1 MNLAANFRYG
11 VRTRKRQI
19 VNYLRIGLAA
29 PRLWRRGLSLILQVV
44 SNKREIRCRLD
55 KNRFTYQVRIHEHVA
70 ETDYS
75 RKGHIKAGS

>member
-1 MNLAANFRYG
+1 M
-11 VRTRKRQI
+11 
-19 VNYLRIGLAA
+19 
-29 PRLWRRGLSLILQVV
+29 ILQVV

-55 KNRFTYQVRIHEHVA
+55 KNRFTYQVRIHEHVG